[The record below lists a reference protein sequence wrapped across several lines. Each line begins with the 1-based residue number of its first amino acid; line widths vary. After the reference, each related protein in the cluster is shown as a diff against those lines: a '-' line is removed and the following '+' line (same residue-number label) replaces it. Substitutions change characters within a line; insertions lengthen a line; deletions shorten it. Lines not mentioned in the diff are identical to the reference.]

1 MSLQP
6 LVNQISQHPDII
18 SSPPVLLD
26 IGASGYLNPEWR
38 LIAPF
43 SIGIVCD
50 ADSREFGYIENSSSL
65 FKKLVVVNKIVTD
78 KTDKTDT
85 SNFYL
90 TRSPYCSS
98 LLLPKTSSLAKY
110 YYSEAF
116 EVVKK
121 VDLPIIGLQDALNSL
136 KIDNIDWFKSDSQGI
151 DLRLFKSL
159 KATIRDK
166 IIVAEFEP
174 GFIDAYEGEDK
185 VSDLLTFME
194 TQHFSL
200 TKFTVKGPIELQ
212 SNTFKQVFSNGAT
225 QKLAK
230 AFAKGVPGWAEIGYI
245 STADKAVFNERE
257 YLLAWLFATVQN
269 NHDVALSFAEKGLNK
284 FHLPIYQSFINYS
297 TKKLRQS
304 IWSFSHL
311 PTLFQLVFKRIIGS

>member
-1 MSLQP
+1 MSFQQ
-6 LVNQISQHPDII
+6 LVNQIAQHPDII
-18 SSPPVLLD
+18 SRPPVLLD

-78 KTDKTDT
+78 KTDNTDT
-85 SNFYL
+85 SNFFL

-98 LLLPKTSSLAKY
+98 LLSPKPDSLAKY
-110 YYSEAF
+110 YFSEAF

-121 VDLPIIGLQDALNSL
+121 VNLPIIGLQDALNSL
-136 KIDNIDWFKSDSQGI
+136 NIDNIDWFKSDSQGI

-159 KATIRDK
+159 NTTIRDR

-185 VSDLLTFME
+185 VSDLLAFMK
-194 TQHFSL
+194 TQQFSL
-200 TKFTVKGPIELQ
+200 TKFIVKGPVEIQ
-212 SNTFKQVFSNGAT
+212 ANHFKQVFNNGVT

-245 STADKAVFNERE
+245 STADKTIFNERE
-257 YLLAWLFATVQN
+257 YLLSWLFATVQN
-269 NHDVALSFAEKGLNK
+269 NHDVALSFAKKGLDK
-284 FHLPIYQSFINYS
+284 FNLPIYQLFIDYS

-311 PTLFQLVFKRIIGS
+311 PRLFQLVFKRIIGS